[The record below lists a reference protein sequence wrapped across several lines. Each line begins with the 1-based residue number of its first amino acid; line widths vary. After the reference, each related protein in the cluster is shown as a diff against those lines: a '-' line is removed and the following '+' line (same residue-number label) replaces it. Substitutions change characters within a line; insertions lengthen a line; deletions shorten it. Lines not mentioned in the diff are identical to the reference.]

1 MILDKKG
8 RLCVAQALTDADAIS
23 DNVIKMTAADFAAL
37 TDLWW
42 VVDTVVAAATTGTI
56 KLSLVAATAAAL
68 TTSLEICCVNIAA
81 ITEARVAT
89 AGKRIIAVN
98 VGKSIKDILDTSGDT
113 YIYLGM
119 KTDLSAGTTI
129 TIDAALT
136 PTEPRTPDHAE
147 VVDSAVGVPA
157 KCSAGS

>member
-42 VVDTVVAAATTGTI
+42 VVDTVVAAATAGTI
-56 KLSLVAATAAAL
+56 KLSLVASTAANLA
-68 TTSLEICCVNIAA
+68 TSLEICCVNIAA
-81 ITEARVAT
+81 ITEQRVAT

-98 VGKSIKDILDTSGDT
+98 IGKTIKDILGTLGDT

-119 KTDLSAGTTI
+119 KTDLSAATTI
-129 TIDAALT
+129 TIDASLST
-136 PTEPRTPDHAE
+136 DEPRTDDHE
-147 VVDSAVGVPA
+147 QVVTSPVGVPA